1 MCGKYMGAMR
11 GALKQHS
18 RGRAKTSRRRA
29 KISQRRKP
37 STSRSRG
44 GGYAFDLN
52 NQVACGRPA
61 VVWQNDY
68 FYDTPVGTIGGAR
81 QKKKIAR
88 KGGRSVR
95 RSKGGNLDDRDFSC
109 KQPVW
114 GPQCLG

>member
-11 GALKQHS
+11 GAQNKHS

-29 KISQRRKP
+29 KNSRRRER

-68 FYDTPVGTIGGAR
+68 FYDTPGATIGGTR
-81 QKKKIAR
+81 KKKKITH
-88 KGGRSVR
+88 KGGKSIR
-95 RSKGGNLDDRDFSC
+95 RRGGNLDDRDFSC